1 MTKKIKITFL
11 GDLLCIW
18 AYSTHA
24 LLKKLK
30 HEYANCIE
38 IDYRFISV
46 FGDAEKFIDNGWH
59 DKGGY
64 SGFSNHLQTVASEL
78 GYINV
83 NSVIWNDCKPKT
95 SSMAHLYMKAIQL
108 WEQKNMSSSDSQNP
122 PKRKSEE
129 VLWQMRVLF
138 FEQGKDISNTKI
150 LDNLLKNAN
159 IDSEQITPFLED
171 GSAMA
176 SLLSDYELKP
186 QLKLDGSPT
195 LLLNANRQKLYG
207 NIGYEVIKANIE
219 ALL

>member
-1 MTKKIKITFL
+1 MAKKIKITFL
-11 GDLLCIW
+11 SDILCVW
-18 AYSTHA
+18 AYSTHT
-24 LLKKLK
+24 LLERLK
-30 HEYANCIE
+30 HEYADHIE

-46 FGDAEKFIDNGWH
+46 FGDTERFIEQGWH

-64 SGFSNHLQTVASEL
+64 SGFSNHLQAVASEL
-78 GYINV
+78 GYISV
-83 NSVIWNDCKPKT
+83 NPVIWKDCKPKT
-95 SSMAHLYMKAIQL
+95 SSMAHLYMKAILL
-108 WEQKNMSSSDSQNP
+108 WEQNNTRLFDNQNP
-122 PKRKSEE
+122 PKRKSED

-138 FEQGKDISNTKI
+138 FDQGKDISNTKT
-150 LDNLLKNAN
+150 LDKLLKNSN
-159 IDSEQITPFLED
+159 IDLTQITPFLED

>member
-1 MTKKIKITFL
+1 MTRKIKITFL
-11 GDLLCIW
+11 GDILCVW

-24 LLKKLK
+24 LLEKLK
-30 HEYANCIE
+30 HEYADRIE

-46 FGDAEKFIDNGWH
+46 FGDAEKFIEDGWH
-59 DKGGY
+59 DKGSY
-64 SGFSNHLQTVASEL
+64 SGFSNHLQAVANEL

-83 NSVIWNDCKPKT
+83 NPVIWKDCKPKT

-108 WEQKNMSSSDSQNP
+108 WEQKNMSLSDNQNP
-122 PKRKSEE
+122 LKRKSEE

-150 LDNLLKNAN
+150 LDDLLKNAN
-159 IDSEQITPFLED
+159 IDPVQITPFLED

-176 SLLSDYELKP
+176 SLLSDYELEP

-195 LLLNANRQKLYG
+195 LLLNENRQKLYG